1 MLDAYK
7 NDVRESWRLRGKK
20 PPLRAAK
27 LVGPAVL
34 MTSFYIGV
42 CLLVVPEGREANYH
56 FLSERGLIT
65 AMSATLL
72 SAAAAF
78 CFCALAIRHR
88 AEQLDGKL
96 LILMAIG
103 FLFLALDE
111 VAQFHERLGPLLSDV
126 GYLGAFRNGNDV
138 VVILYGIV
146 SLPIAAAV
154 LPHLLRFRMMLECF
168 VLAFGFYLLHTIIDV
183 TQDPRTVLSV
193 IFEESSKLFCG
204 SFMALGAY
212 MAFAD
217 ITESF
222 PDSDRS

>member
-1 MLDAYK
+1 MLEAYK
-7 NDVRESWRLRGKK
+7 NHLRESWRVRREK

-27 LVGPAVL
+27 FVTPAVL
-34 MTSFYIGV
+34 VTGFYIGV
-42 CLLVVPEGREANYH
+42 CLLAVPEGKEADYH

-65 AMSATLL
+65 AMSAALL

-78 CFCALAIRHR
+78 CFCALAMRHR
-88 AEQLDGKL
+88 AQQVDKKL
-96 LILMAIG
+96 LILMAMG

-111 VAQFHERLGPLLSDV
+111 VAQFHERLGPLVPDV
-126 GYLGAFRNGNDV
+126 GYLGSFRNGNDI

-154 LPHLLRFRMMLECF
+154 LPHLLRFRMMLECL
-168 VLAFGFYLLHTIIDV
+168 VVAFGFYLVHTIIDV
-183 TQDPRTVLSV
+183 TQDPRTLLSV

-212 MAFAD
+212 MGFAD
-217 ITESF
+217 ILESSA
-222 PDSDRS
+222 DSDRS